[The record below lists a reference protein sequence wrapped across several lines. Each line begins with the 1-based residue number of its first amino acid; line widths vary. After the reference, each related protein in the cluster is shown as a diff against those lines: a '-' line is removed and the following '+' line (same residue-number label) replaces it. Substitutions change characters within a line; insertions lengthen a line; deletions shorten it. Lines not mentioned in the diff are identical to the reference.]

1 VHKTVT
7 IKTIAKEM
15 GVSVSAVSKALN
27 NYPDINE
34 STRQAIINK
43 AMELGYSPNML
54 ARSLV
59 KNNSNSIGIVIRDT
73 STIYGELFKPL
84 SRAALARNLTIVMG
98 DSNRNK
104 VLEMRHIRAMIDSR
118 VMGLIIAPV
127 GNDTTEIDKAVAGR
141 FPVVYLGSHVTD
153 PSKSFVTVDS
163 DYGTKL
169 AMNYLFSLGHR
180 NIGFVSDIKTGSATN
195 TKLNVYRREMN
206 GRRLSPAIFMDDK
219 DDGDLVLAAYRLAD
233 RILSYPKKLTAVFAV
248 KDLLA
253 AALMQALRDKGISVP
268 GDISVMGYDGAEI
281 SGLPMVNLTT
291 IAQPKKEIAEK
302 LVDLIIR
309 LSEAGAERK
318 VEKYYAKPGLV
329 IRTSCA
335 EPDGSR

>member
-1 VHKTVT
+1 MHKTVT
-7 IKTIAKEM
+7 IKTIATEL
-15 GVSVSAVSKALN
+15 GLSVSAVSKALN

-34 STRQAIINK
+34 NTRQTVIKK
-43 AMELGYSPNML
+43 AVEMGYSPNLL

-84 SRAALARNLTIVMG
+84 SRAALSRNLTIVMG
-98 DSNRNK
+98 DSNRNTN
-104 VLEMRHIRAMIDSR
+104 LEMRHIRAMIDSR

-127 GNDTTEIDKAVAGR
+127 GHDTTEIDNAVAGR

-153 PSKSFVTVDS
+153 PDKSFVTVDN

-169 AMNYLFSLGHR
+169 ALDYLLRLGHR
-180 NIGFVSDIKTGSATN
+180 KIGFVSDIKTGSATN
-195 TKLNVYRREMN
+195 IKLNAYKREMSAK
-206 GRRLSPAIFMDDK
+206 RIHPAVFIDDR

-233 RILSYPKKLTAVFAV
+233 RILSYPEKLTAVFAV
-248 KDLLA
+248 KDMLA
-253 AALMQALRDKGISVP
+253 AALMQALRDKGVSVP
-268 GDISVMGYDGAEI
+268 GEISVIGYDGAEI
-281 SGLPMVNLTT
+281 SSFPMVNLTT

-302 LVDLIIR
+302 LIDLIVR
-309 LSEAGAERK
+309 LDEAGTEKR
-318 VEKYYAKPGLV
+318 VEKYYAKPSLV